1 MLSTIVR
8 AVPAALTALT
18 LRDTIKS
25 DLKISGTAE
34 DAYID
39 EAIARASAM
48 VCSHLRVT
56 MADDGT
62 RTLASEELIQ
72 TFLLRDQHRGLTKLV
87 LARRPVTAIAYIKE
101 NDVDLTAEQYELE
114 GRNGVLTRLRGLGFY
129 QECFWRCR
137 VKIEVRFTAGW
148 LLPDQGA
155 ARTLPYDIESAVVD
169 IVKGMRAARTRDP
182 LLKSLDVQDI
192 DAREYWVGG
201 LAQGGG
207 LPPDIQAKLAPY
219 RSRSV

>member
-1 MLSTIVR
+1 MLNTIVR
-8 AVPAALTALT
+8 AVAAAQTALT

-25 DLKISGTAE
+25 DLKISGTNE
-34 DAYID
+34 DTYID

-48 VCSHLRVT
+48 VCSHLKIP
-56 MADDGT
+56 MADDGS

-72 TFLLRDQHRGLTKLV
+72 TFTLREHHRNMTKLV

-101 NDVDLTAEQYELE
+101 NDVELTDQQYEIE
-114 GRNGVLTRLRGLGFY
+114 GRNGVLTRLRGLGFH
-129 QECFWRCR
+129 QECFWRCHI
-137 VKIEVRFTAGW
+137 KIEVRFTAGW

-155 ARTLPYDIESAVVD
+155 DRTLPYDIESAVVD

-201 LAQGGG
+201 LGQGG
-207 LPPDIQAKLAPY
+207 LPPDIQAKLSAYRY
-219 RSRSV
+219 RSV